1 MRNCTKRKNKRRM
14 VRTFPKCQTS
24 TETGKIKWFIWTSTS
39 LTFCF
44 YFYLSAQHP
53 RRHTFYYS
61 LTHFHPPSV
70 SIWNVHL
77 NFIAAPLSLTSA
89 FCVTLNILFCNG
101 DQIPTIAVDGFVKR
115 QKIFWNVKMFRSFA
129 HLHFQ
134 LPLLPCNLPTLGR
147 NEATCT
153 EPLFLLNTIQFP
165 SIQQFS

>member
-115 QKIFWNVKMFRSFA
+115 QKNMLKRENIPELCTFAFSAPSSPLQPPHTWSEWSHLYWTTFSSEYNSIF
-129 HLHFQ
+129 
-134 LPLLPCNLPTLGR
+134 
-147 NEATCT
+147 
-153 EPLFLLNTIQFP
+153 I
-165 SIQQFS
+165 